1 VVILIDMWTVS
12 RFVQISM
19 RANLQAIWP
28 PLAASAIMAAAVRL
42 VFLLDPRE
50 SSIPLLAVAIITGG
64 AVYAGALWLLA
75 RPTVSAL
82 LDLARG
88 LVARRRRIA
97 PAPDAG

>member
-1 VVILIDMWTVS
+1 
-12 RFVQISM
+12 
-19 RANLQAIWP
+19 
-28 PLAASAIMAAAVRL
+28 MAAAVRL

-64 AVYAGALWLLA
+64 AVYAGALWLLD